1 MTQSYCILG
10 NPNVGKTSLFNA
22 LTGSYEYI
30 GNWSGVTVEKK
41 VGKLKDNVGDLVD
54 LVDLPGIYDLSPISK
69 DETVVTDYLMSTS
82 FTGMI
87 NIIDACQLK
96 RNLNLTIQLMELN
109 KPMIIGLNMIDVATQ
124 RGIKINYQA
133 LMRKLKVPVFPI
145 VARKA
150 KGTHSLLGELNY
162 LEPHQRRAFKIN
174 YGTEIE
180 TAIQQICSIIKQDN
194 MYPTERLRFIAI
206 QYLIDNVQIYQEL
219 DAMILEQLEPIKRK
233 LSNATEQS
241 TRQRI
246 EAVRNDYINQLL
258 EDIVEYPEEDKQF
271 FTSKVDRLLLNRYL
285 GIPIFLGIMWLI
297 FQTTFTWIGT
307 PLSDQLDAFISGPL
321 SEWIKSVMNTLHITS
336 FLQDLIT
343 DGIIAGVGSVLVFVP
358 QIVVLFFFISLLED
372 SGYMARI
379 AVLMDK
385 TMESI
390 GLSGKSFIPMIIG
403 FGCNVPSIM
412 AARSIENEK
421 ERLITILV
429 APFMSCSARLPVY
442 ALFVG
447 AFFSAHQSL
456 VVLSLYILGIVVA
469 LLVSTLL
476 NKLIL
481 KDNQSVFIVELPTY
495 RVPSFKTLW
504 RSTWEKAK
512 GFVKKAGTFI
522 FGGSVVIWTLTYIGP
537 HGVNVPINQSF
548 MHMIGQ
554 GFANL
559 IAPLGFGSWQAGAT
573 LIPGFLAKEVIIS
586 SMAILYSSSE
596 SGLTQVIQQQFTPLS
611 AYAFMIFILLYV
623 PCISTVATI
632 RKETSSWKWTLL
644 AVVYPIATAY
654 ILTFV
659 FYQVSQLFI

>member
-41 VGKLKDNVGDLVD
+41 VGKLKDNVGD

-559 IAPLGFGSWQAGAT
+559 IAPLGFGSWQAGAI

-596 SGLTQVIQQQFTPLS
+596 RGLTQVIQQQFTPLS

-644 AVVYPIATAY
+644 AVVYPIVTAY

>member
-41 VGKLKDNVGDLVD
+41 VGKLKDNVGD

-150 KGTHSLLGELNY
+150 KGIHSLLGELNY

-644 AVVYPIATAY
+644 AVVYPIVTAY

>member
-41 VGKLKDNVGDLVD
+41 VGKLKDNVGD

-133 LMRKLKVPVFPI
+133 FMRKLKVPVFPI

>member
-41 VGKLKDNVGDLVD
+41 VGKLKDNVGD

-124 RGIKINYQA
+124 RCIKINYQA

-512 GFVKKAGTFI
+512 SFVKKAGTFI

-644 AVVYPIATAY
+644 AVVYPIVTAY

>member
-41 VGKLKDNVGDLVD
+41 VGKLKDNVGD

-512 GFVKKAGTFI
+512 SFVKKAGTFI

-596 SGLTQVIQQQFTPLS
+596 SGLTQVIQQQFT
-611 AYAFMIFILLYV
+611 
-623 PCISTVATI
+623 
-632 RKETSSWKWTLL
+632 
-644 AVVYPIATAY
+644 
-654 ILTFV
+654 
-659 FYQVSQLFI
+659 

>member
-41 VGKLKDNVGDLVD
+41 VGKLKDNVGD

-385 TMESI
+385 TMESL

-559 IAPLGFGSWQAGAT
+559 IAPLGFGSWQAGAI

-596 SGLTQVIQQQFTPLS
+596 RGLTQVIQQQFTPLS

-644 AVVYPIATAY
+644 AVVYPIVTAY

>member
-41 VGKLKDNVGDLVD
+41 VGKLKDNVGD

-659 FYQVSQLFI
+659 FYKVSQLFI

>member
-41 VGKLKDNVGDLVD
+41 VGKLKDNVGD

-271 FTSKVDRLLLNRYL
+271 FTSKVDRLLLNKYL

-385 TMESI
+385 TMESL

-559 IAPLGFGSWQAGAT
+559 IAPLGFGSWQAGAI

-596 SGLTQVIQQQFTPLS
+596 RGLTQVIQQQFTPLS

-644 AVVYPIATAY
+644 AVVYPIVTAY

>member
-41 VGKLKDNVGDLVD
+41 VGKLKDNVGD

-429 APFMSCSARLPVY
+429 APFMSCSACLPVY

-644 AVVYPIATAY
+644 AVVYPIVTAY

>member
-41 VGKLKDNVGDLVD
+41 VGKLKDNVGD

-504 RSTWEKAK
+504 LSTWEKAK

-559 IAPLGFGSWQAGAT
+559 IAPLGFGSWQAGET

>member
-41 VGKLKDNVGDLVD
+41 VGKLKDNVGD

-307 PLSDQLDAFISGPL
+307 TLSDQLDAFISGPL

>member
-41 VGKLKDNVGDLVD
+41 VGKLKDNVGD

-246 EAVRNDYINQLL
+246 ETVRNDYINQLL